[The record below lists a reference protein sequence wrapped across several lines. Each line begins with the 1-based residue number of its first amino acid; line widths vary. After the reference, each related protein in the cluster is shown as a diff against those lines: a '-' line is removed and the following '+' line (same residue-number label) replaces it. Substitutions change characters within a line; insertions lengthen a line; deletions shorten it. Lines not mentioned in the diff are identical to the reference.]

1 MTNDSIG
8 SSDESQNS
16 SKDFAKEAS
25 KSGTDARQSAG
36 LERSVP
42 TAAAD
47 AADEATPTV
56 PSAAALF
63 SERRGSSPPPLPLQ
77 GGRDATAE
85 SVRSQHDHGTTPDER
100 ASSRQGGLE
109 QLIGG
114 RVMALVGGVIVVI
127 AAAFFAKLAYDKG
140 WIGNIPAGARAAA
153 LTAFGAAILG
163 VGEFLFRRY
172 GRAAA
177 VGLFI
182 AGLGTLYVDAWS
194 AGPVLGLLSPLHAL
208 IAMAMVTV
216 IGILLTARSGSVSI
230 GVVSIAAG
238 AAAPYLAGGDG
249 GPAVLGMYLTSLLV
263 IAFAA
268 ASIRPRPFLKLRMPA
283 FVILLIAAVPW
294 LLLAVGD
301 GATTILLI
309 IASAW
314 WLIVHLQALHMASRG
329 LASGWNEGLGFVSTA
344 VFAIFVPLG
353 IRASVAFG
361 GGTFGDWTSPEGW
374 IPLGLA
380 AFALVTIFQMGTGLE
395 ALAAPSAD
403 RVPRRRRD
411 RCLNQWSLVLWIEAG
426 VLLLVSAGLLLEG
439 PAVAVAWS
447 GLGLAS
453 IYLAH
458 RMQNRG
464 IAIFSL
470 VVASLGQLAAMV
482 IVLGEWRATGMT
494 VWFDR
499 TPWSW
504 SASPSQWLPF
514 VVLLV
519 LFAIARLW
527 PNPTLPRTSRSRTTV
542 IGPSLT
548 MFIAAPLFVGT
559 MAPFGGEAS
568 FVLMLSIA
576 VFAATL
582 VARSRGDHAG
592 WTAGLILN
600 GLGSLIAL
608 LLLFQAVVLVQ
619 GGDLNAADVN
629 QGIGL
634 STIFFWTMVPYAFL
648 VLQMLWLSA
657 GSFGSVSPNR
667 QRIVGNLNTLQ
678 FVLPA
683 IVGSMVWFVNSA
695 TPWAMPVANFFAGAA
710 AAALMSTLLIVLS
723 GRTFWKIG
731 RSLAGWIVVSASW
744 IWLGVTILESFGVFA
759 NQADEVAFGMNL
771 RFGSGLAL
779 LMATLLT
786 AKCWPRA
793 ARVDVESPE
802 RSDQI
807 VPISGLLSVLVGLWI
822 GSFALLDL
830 FGRDGVEFNAALS
843 IFWAAYA
850 IALIGGGFFF
860 GIAIIR
866 HLGLLLLG
874 VTAMKFLFFDLSR
887 AATVY
892 RVISALGLG
901 LLMVATSLIYV
912 RFGSRLDRK
921 IEESAD

>member
-1 MTNDSIG
+1 
-8 SSDESQNS
+8 
-16 SKDFAKEAS
+16 
-25 KSGTDARQSAG
+25 
-36 LERSVP
+36 
-42 TAAAD
+42 
-47 AADEATPTV
+47 
-56 PSAAALF
+56 
-63 SERRGSSPPPLPLQ
+63 
-77 GGRDATAE
+77 
-85 SVRSQHDHGTTPDER
+85 
-100 ASSRQGGLE
+100 
-109 QLIGG
+109 
-114 RVMALVGGVIVVI
+114 
-127 AAAFFAKLAYDKG
+127 
-140 WIGNIPAGARAAA
+140 
-153 LTAFGAAILG
+153 
-163 VGEFLFRRY
+163 
-172 GRAAA
+172 
-177 VGLFI
+177 
-182 AGLGTLYVDAWS
+182 
-194 AGPVLGLLSPLHAL
+194 
-208 IAMAMVTV
+208 
-216 IGILLTARSGSVSI
+216 
-230 GVVSIAAG
+230 
-238 AAAPYLAGGDG
+238 
-249 GPAVLGMYLTSLLV
+249 
-263 IAFAA
+263 
-268 ASIRPRPFLKLRMPA
+268 MPA

-294 LLLAVGD
+294 LFLAVGD
-301 GATTILLI
+301 GAITVILI
-309 IASAW
+309 IAAAW

-344 VFAIFVPLG
+344 IFAISVPLG

-361 GGTFGDWTSPEGW
+361 AGTFGDWTSPEGW

-403 RVPRRRRD
+403 RVPQRRRD

-458 RMQNRG
+458 RMQSRG

-527 PNPTLPRTSRSRTTV
+527 PNPTVPRTSRSRTTV

-548 MFIAAPLFVGT
+548 MFIAVPLFVGT
-559 MAPFGGEAS
+559 MVPFGGEAS

-576 VFAATL
+576 VFAATF

-600 GLGSLIAL
+600 GLGSLFAL
-608 LLLFQAVVLVQ
+608 LLLFRAVVLVQ
-619 GGDLNAADVN
+619 GGNLNAADVN
-629 QGIGL
+629 QGGGL

-657 GSFGSVSPNR
+657 GSFGGGSPIR
-667 QRIVGNLNTLQ
+667 RRMVGPLNTLQ

-683 IVGSMVWFVNSA
+683 IVGSMAWFVSST
-695 TPWAMPVANFFAGAA
+695 TPWAIPVADFFAGAA
-710 AAALMSTLLIVLS
+710 AAAMMSVLLIMLS

-731 RSLAGWIVVSASW
+731 RSLAGWIVVTASW
-744 IWLGVTILESFGVFA
+744 LWLGVSIVESFGIFSKMA
-759 NQADEVAFGMNL
+759 TEVAFGMNL

-779 LMATLLT
+779 FVATLLT

-793 ARVDVESPE
+793 AGFDVESPE

-807 VPISGLLSVLVGLWI
+807 VRITGLISVLLGLWI

-860 GIAIIR
+860 GIALVR

>member
-1 MTNDSIG
+1 
-8 SSDESQNS
+8 
-16 SKDFAKEAS
+16 
-25 KSGTDARQSAG
+25 
-36 LERSVP
+36 
-42 TAAAD
+42 
-47 AADEATPTV
+47 
-56 PSAAALF
+56 
-63 SERRGSSPPPLPLQ
+63 
-77 GGRDATAE
+77 
-85 SVRSQHDHGTTPDER
+85 
-100 ASSRQGGLE
+100 
-109 QLIGG
+109 
-114 RVMALVGGVIVVI
+114 MALVGGVIVVI

-657 GSFGSVSPNR
+657 GCFGSVSPNR

-683 IVGSMVWFVNSA
+683 IVGNMVWFVNSA